1 MKEKLMQDLIV
12 NFPSEILDEP
22 GLSYLQREVKTGN
35 NRLDIVLLDR
45 RGRHLLVEVQRGSL
59 DTKHIDRH
67 IDYSEGYLADHET
80 TDIRILYIATHID
93 IHRKNFLQRRGYEYK
108 EISEAKFRE
117 VALGHGFTLDA
128 EVLLEQSTPLES
140 IRESLATDVKSKNK
154 EKWDGYLRQNG
165 ISESGNSKQ
174 AQALSLFINGT
185 TEEDYKKALPEYSK
199 GFNVMLKFFIDNGFT
214 SSVVDG
220 KTFLKKSLLSAS
232 DKGIDPAQERR
243 NREPRYSNTS
253 HFCRLPYTE
262 KQNYRIDKALENFNS
277 IEELAKSTGCT
288 EQRIKSHIRYILKNC
303 PHAVQEERGGKIRFV
318 LKDLHEQG

>member
-1 MKEKLMQDLIV
+1 MLEKNFENVLQRYPELIEEDLIFSGRQISISGKFV
-12 NFPSEILDEP
+12 DLLYIDRFGQKLIIELKKGIIK
-22 GLSYLQREVKTGN
+22 REHIAQLMDYEGHFLTADNNPNIRVMLIGN
-35 NRLDIVLLDR
+35 RVPINLRN
-45 RGRHLLVEVQRGSL
+45 SL
-59 DTKHIDRH
+59 DHH
-67 IDYSEGYLADHET
+67 GFEW
-80 TDIRILYIATHID
+80 
-93 IHRKNFLQRRGYEYK
+93 K
-108 EISEAKFRE
+108 EIPVTEL
-117 VALGHGFTLDA
+117 VAFLKNKNDA
-128 EVLLEQSTPLES
+128 ELLEQFEVEQSIPIES
-140 IRESLATDVKSKNK
+140 KKETISIEADSKNK

-185 TEEDYKKALPEYSK
+185 TEEDYKKALPGYSK
-199 GFNVMLKFFIDNGFT
+199 GFNVMLRFFIDNGFT
-214 SSVVDG
+214 SSVVNG

-243 NREPRYSNTS
+243 NSEPRYSNTS

-277 IEELAKSTGCT
+277 IEELVKSTGCT

-318 LKDLHEQG
+318 LKDL

>member
-1 MKEKLMQDLIV
+1 VLEKNFENVLQRYPELIEEDLIFSGRQISISGKFV
-12 NFPSEILDEP
+12 DLLYIDRFGQKLIIELKKGIIK
-22 GLSYLQREVKTGN
+22 REHIAQLMDYEGHFLTADNNPNIRVMLIGN
-35 NRLDIVLLDR
+35 RVPINLRN
-45 RGRHLLVEVQRGSL
+45 SL
-59 DTKHIDRH
+59 DHH
-67 IDYSEGYLADHET
+67 GFEW
-80 TDIRILYIATHID
+80 
-93 IHRKNFLQRRGYEYK
+93 K
-108 EISEAKFRE
+108 EIPVTEL
-117 VALGHGFTLDA
+117 VAFLKNKNDA
-128 EVLLEQSTPLES
+128 ELLEQFEVEQSIPIES
-140 IRESLATDVKSKNK
+140 KKETISIEADSKNK

-185 TEEDYKKALPEYSK
+185 TEEDYKKALPGYSK
-199 GFNVMLKFFIDNGFT
+199 GFNVMLRFFIDNGFT
-214 SSVVDG
+214 SSVVNG

-243 NREPRYSNTS
+243 NSEPRYSNTS

-277 IEELAKSTGCT
+277 IEELVKSTGCT

-318 LKDLHEQG
+318 LKDL